1 MKVQMVMLMMPNRA
15 PHPDARYNLGGVN
28 TVAFARRSGSSV
40 PALIS

>member
-1 MKVQMVMLMMPNRA
+1 MVLMMPNRA

-40 PALIS
+40 PVLIS